1 VAKEEG
7 AGAPVWTDF
16 RGRERQR
23 PARAR
28 PRGGPSGGGAGWRV
42 RRCGSAG
49 GGRSPWPL
57 TEWTLSRSTIVVV
70 GLLIL
75 VAAVARSR

>member
-1 VAKEEG
+1 M
-7 AGAPVWTDF
+7 
-16 RGRERQR
+16 Q
-23 PARAR
+23 
-28 PRGGPSGGGAGWRV
+28 GGVQGGTAMDCSV
-42 RRCGSAG
+42 R